1 MKFHVYAMKINA
13 VKGSIFMVVKYY
25 VTTVPGLEKISWSE
39 ISSKLNGVKLL
50 SETDGRLFLSYSG
63 SFIELINLRTIND
76 IYIFIGSIPG
86 LTRSR
91 NSLGEIFRRVGSFN
105 LDTGLRIHKEAHGG
119 KGKKSITFKV
129 VSTMT
134 GKHNFRRIDAQKS
147 VELSLMRRYG
157 WKLNLEYPT
166 LEFRMDL
173 EEDNFLFGLRLTDE
187 RMQRKEY
194 KLSHVPASLQPSVA
208 HCMSLLSEPNP
219 LDIFVDPMCGAG
231 TIVIER
237 ALAGPYKYIIGGDK
251 SIESINSAKINVGAS
266 KENIHLVLWDALNIP
281 LSDHIIDKV
290 VCNMP
295 FGKQTG
301 DNIDNKPFYSNF
313 FKEIKRIIK
322 QGGKAVLLTQE
333 RGLMN
338 KLVSQHSNAKLE
350 KIYPIN
356 LFGLKAYI
364 FVINF

>member
-1 MKFHVYAMKINA
+1 
-13 VKGSIFMVVKYY
+13 MVVKYY

-50 SETDGRLFLSYSG
+50 SETEGRLLFSYDG
-63 SFIELINLRTIND
+63 NFKELINLRAVND

-105 LDTGLRIHKEAHGG
+105 LDPSLRIHKEAHGG

-134 GKHNFRRIDAQKS
+134 GKHNFRRIDVQKS

-157 WKLNLEYPT
+157 WKLNLESPT

-173 EEDNFLFGLRLTDE
+173 EDDNFLFGLRLTDE
-187 RMQRKEY
+187 RLQKKEY
-194 KLSHVPASLQPSVA
+194 KLSHVPASLHPPVA
-208 HCMSLLSEPNP
+208 YCMVLLSDPNP
-219 LDIFVDPMCGAG
+219 MDTFIDPMCGAG
-231 TIVIER
+231 TIIIER
-237 ALAGPYKYIIGGDK
+237 ALAGPYRYIIGGDK
-251 SIESINSAKINVGAS
+251 STNSINSAKINVDAS
-266 KENIHLVLWDALNIP
+266 GENLHLVLWDALKMPI
-281 LSDHIIDKV
+281 SDHTIDKV
-290 VCNMP
+290 VCNIP

-301 DNIDNKPFYSNF
+301 EGIDNKPFYSGF
-313 FKEIKRIIK
+313 IKEIRRVIK
-322 QGGKAVLLTQE
+322 PGGKAVLLTPE
-333 RGLMN
+333 KGLMN
-338 KLVSQHSNAKLE
+338 RLVSQHSNVNLE

-356 LFGLKAYI
+356 LFGFKAYA

>member
-1 MKFHVYAMKINA
+1 
-13 VKGSIFMVVKYY
+13 MVVKYY
-25 VTTVPGLEKISWSE
+25 VTTIPGLEKISWSE
-39 ISSKLNGVKLL
+39 ISSKLNGIKLL
-50 SETDGRLFLSYSG
+50 SENDGKLLFSYDG
-63 SFIELINLRTIND
+63 SFKELINLRTIND

-105 LDTGLRIHKEAHGG
+105 LDPCLRIHKEAHGG
-119 KGKKSITFKV
+119 KGKKNITFKV

-134 GKHNFRRIDAQKS
+134 GKHNFRRIDAQRS

-157 WKLNLEYPT
+157 WKLNLESPT

-187 RMQRKEY
+187 RIQKKEY
-194 KLSHVPASLQPSVA
+194 KLSHVPASLQPPVA
-208 HCMSLLSEPNP
+208 HCMALLSDPNP
-219 LDIFVDPMCGAG
+219 SDIFVDPMCGAG

-237 ALAGPYKYIIGGDK
+237 ALAGPYRYIIGGDK
-251 SIESINSAKINVGAS
+251 NIDSLNSAEINVDAS
-266 KENIHLVLWDALNIP
+266 RKDIHLVLWDALKMP
-281 LSDHIIDKV
+281 LSDHTVDKV
-290 VCNMP
+290 VCNAP

-301 DNIDNKPFYSNF
+301 EDIDYKPFYSSF
-313 FKEIKRIIK
+313 FKEIKRVIK
-322 QGGKAVLLTQE
+322 PGGKAVILTPE
-333 RGLMN
+333 KGLMN
-338 KLVSQHSNAKLE
+338 KLISQHSKVSLE

>member
-1 MKFHVYAMKINA
+1 MKINA
-13 VKGSIFMVVKYY
+13 VKGSVFMVVKYY

-50 SETDGRLFLSYSG
+50 SETDGKLFFSYNK
-63 SFIELINLRTIND
+63 SFKELINLRTIND
-76 IYIFIGSIPG
+76 IYIFIGSIPR

-105 LDTGLRIHKEAHGG
+105 LNTCLKIHKEAHGG
-119 KGKKSITFKV
+119 RGKKNITFKV

-157 WKLNLEYPT
+157 WKLNLDSPT

-173 EEDNFLFGLRLTDE
+173 EEDNFLFGLKLTDE
-187 RMQRKEY
+187 KMQRKEY

-208 HCMSLLSEPNP
+208 HCMALLSEP
-219 LDIFVDPMCGAG
+219 DSSDTFVDPMCGAG
-231 TIVIER
+231 TIIIER

-251 SIESINSAKINVGAS
+251 NIESINSAKINVDAS
-266 KENIHLVLWDALNIP
+266 REKLHLVLWDALNLP
-281 LSDHIIDKV
+281 LSDHAIDKV

-301 DNIDNKPFYSNF
+301 DDIDNKPFYSSF
-313 FKEIKRIIK
+313 LKEIKRIIK
-322 QGGKAVLLTQE
+322 PGGKAVLLTPE
-333 RGLMN
+333 KGLMN
-338 KLVSQHSNAKLE
+338 RLVSQHSNIKLE

-356 LFGLKAYI
+356 LFGIKAYI